1 MAGLLS
7 LGHAEVTCPGS
18 LVSLLWVQ
26 KETISMETIV
36 LSVLSKRLR
45 TQWEKPAHRVVN
57 AVLAY
62 GDLFSP
68 ETL

>member
-1 MAGLLS
+1 
-7 LGHAEVTCPGS
+7 
-18 LVSLLWVQ
+18 
-26 KETISMETIV
+26 METIV

-45 TQWEKPAHRVVN
+45 TQWEKPTHRVVN